1 MKDADA
7 VWGLGNAETLNK
19 IREEVGDDK
28 ARIASIGPAG
38 ERMVLFANVMN
49 ELAHANGRC
58 GMGAVMGSKHLK
70 AVACRGDANHLEFAD
85 AENVKK
91 LVSWHN
97 QRIKEHLPN
106 QNMRKYGTPMFVVG
120 LNKAGILPTRNWRES
135 VFEGAEKIGVP
146 GYEKILKRH
155 ATSYRCAVG
164 CKRVV
169 ETAEPYHVNPRY
181 GGPEYETLAAFGS
194 LCGIDDLGAVA
205 KANELCNQAGRYS
218 KFYEYLARPLN
229 YNILRSYT
237 KKLIFLGASQ
247 KSGSPKRTI
256 FIRTFGSIA
265 LRPVSSLQ

>member
-1 MKDADA
+1 MAFSMMGGFWAPELKYAGYDKVILRGKSPDLGYLWINNGRVELKDAEA
-7 VWGLGNAETLNK
+7 VWGLGNAETLDK

-106 QNMRKYGTPMFVVG
+106 QNLRKYGTPMFVVG

-146 GYEKILKRH
+146 GYEKILKR
-155 ATSYRCAVG
+155 ADTCYRCTVA
-164 CKRVV
+164 CKR
-169 ETAEPYHVNPRY
+169 
-181 GGPEYETLAAFGS
+181 
-194 LCGIDDLGAVA
+194 C
-205 KANELCNQAGRYS
+205 
-218 KFYEYLARPLN
+218 
-229 YNILRSYT
+229 
-237 KKLIFLGASQ
+237 
-247 KSGSPKRTI
+247 
-256 FIRTFGSIA
+256 
-265 LRPVSSLQ
+265 